1 MTYRLLPPDEFEKL
15 KPFCER
21 NGIPMP
27 SPDLTFVGVA
37 EKDGE
42 IVYCHMAQMQL
53 HLDNQCRDKGYDG
66 YIDFRKVYEAIEERI
81 PKPAVIYTYP
91 TFENGVTMAEMCG
104 FHKAEF
110 PTMVKELRCP

>member
-1 MTYRLLPPDEFEKL
+1 MTYRLLPLDEFEKL

-21 NGIPMP
+21 NGVPMP

-81 PKPAVIYTYP
+81 PRPAVIYTYP

-110 PTMVKELRCP
+110 PTMVKELPCP